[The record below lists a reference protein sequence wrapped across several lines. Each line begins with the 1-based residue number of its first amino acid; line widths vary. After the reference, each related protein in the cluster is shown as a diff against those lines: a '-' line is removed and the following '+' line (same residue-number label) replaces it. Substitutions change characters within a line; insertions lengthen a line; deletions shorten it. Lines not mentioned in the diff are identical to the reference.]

1 MALLPILI
9 VAAGWQDT
17 LKKDLTLLGHRNW
30 ICVVDSAYPAQTS
43 PGIKMI
49 DTREDHVTV
58 LKAVVGVLK
67 SARHVRPQIYL
78 DHELSFVAEKDAPGI
93 AKLRQSIFQTLGVG
107 ASQMP
112 RTRSASPL
120 GAPVARLPHEK
131 IIAKLEDA
139 GKSFQVLLLKTNC
152 NKPYTSIFMELN
164 CGYWSDAAEK
174 RLRDAIGK
182 AGGETPSIII
192 RPNSGG

>member
-9 VAAGWQDT
+9 AAAGWQDT

-43 PGIKMI
+43 PGIKMV

-58 LKAVVGVLK
+58 LNAVIATLKKAP
-67 SARHVRPQIYL
+67 HVRPQIYL
-78 DHELSFVAEKDAPGI
+78 DHELGFVADRDAPGI
-93 AKLRQSIFQTLGVG
+93 SKLRQSILQAIGTG

-112 RTRSASPL
+112 RSSSTSLIGASA
-120 GAPVARLPHEK
+120 ARLPHEK
-131 IIAKLEDA
+131 IIAKLEEA

-152 NKPYTSIFMELN
+152 TKPYTSIFMELN
-164 CGYWSDAAEK
+164 CGYWSDSAEK
-174 RLRDAIGK
+174 RLRESIGK
-182 AGGETPSIII
+182 SGGETPSIII